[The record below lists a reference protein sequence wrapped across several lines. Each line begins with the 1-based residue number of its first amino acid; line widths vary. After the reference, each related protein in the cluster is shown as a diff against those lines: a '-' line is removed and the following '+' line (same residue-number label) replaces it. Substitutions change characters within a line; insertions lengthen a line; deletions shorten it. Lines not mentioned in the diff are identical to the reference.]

1 MRSSSWMVWTFA
13 AACTGGQVGP
23 PVVDALDPTVAGS
36 HGTVWQDIS
45 PELGAR
51 SGGFPPTI
59 QARVHAPE
67 RTDAPAPM
75 VVLLPSS
82 DARTD
87 EWFDTATWLSTWG
100 MVVVVPAF
108 DAPANARTHAG
119 LVEDMAA
126 LLTWLQ
132 SNALPIEGVET
143 DARKFGL
150 LGHGRGGK
158 IAVLAAAA
166 DERVGSVMAL
176 APDDTV
182 PDAATPP
189 KDWPHALPKTAGKVT
204 VPRLLVG
211 AALNGVEG
219 DPCFDA
225 SETYA
230 AFFTAF
236 AAGAT
241 EFELPNASPT
251 DFVDPCAAGGGSL
264 ACASCPG
271 SEDPMASARF
281 ARAAA
286 VAFFASTLTD
296 QSGFDGWVDGTADG
310 FPADVVVTTK

>member
-1 MRSSSWMVWTFA
+1 MRSTRWVLWMLA
-13 AACTGGQVGP
+13 SACTGGNSGP
-23 PVVDALDPTVAGS
+23 PMITALDPTVAGT
-36 HGTVWQDIS
+36 HGTLWEDIS
-45 PELGAR
+45 PELGVR

-59 QARVHAPE
+59 QARMHAPE
-67 RTDAPAPM
+67 RTDSPAPM

-100 MVVVVPAF
+100 MVVIVPAF

-119 LVEDMAA
+119 LVEDTAA

-132 SNALPIEGVET
+132 SNALPLDGVET

-158 IAVLAAAA
+158 IAVLTAAEDA
-166 DERVGSVMAL
+166 RVGSVMAL
-176 APDDTV
+176 APDDSLPV
-182 PDAATPP
+182 SATPP

-211 AALNGVEG
+211 AALNGAE
-219 DPCFDA
+219 DEACFDPA
-225 SETYA
+225 DAYP
-230 AFFTAF
+230 AFFEAF

-241 EFELPNASPT
+241 QFELPNASPT

-271 SEDPMASARF
+271 SEDPAASARF

-296 QSGFDGWVDGTADG
+296 ETGFAGWVDGSADG
-310 FPADVVVTTK
+310 FPDDVVVTTK